1 MLGLCSGTIPSWRF
15 QVHFKIKPH
24 QPTLLICFKTLS
36 DLRYAELF
44 GLSCEDY
51 KIPRE
56 KCNFFRYFYNLLI
69 INMLRNKQPIW
80 LHDLRTHKAEF
91 AKSETE
97 KQIWKKI
104 TLPRKNKAAK
114 FLINPQTMDGLLEL
128 PDCRP
133 SILCL
138 LDAKMESRL
147 VLVTHRHPTCQHTA
161 QLGDNA
167 AKQ

>member
-1 MLGLCSGTIPSWRF
+1 
-15 QVHFKIKPH
+15 
-24 QPTLLICFKTLS
+24 
-36 DLRYAELF
+36 
-44 GLSCEDY
+44 
-51 KIPRE
+51 
-56 KCNFFRYFYNLLI
+56 
-69 INMLRNKQPIW
+69 MLRNKQPIW

-147 VLVTHRHPTCQHTA
+147 VLVTHRHPTCQTQRSLA
-161 QLGDNA
+161 IMPPNNKLNA
-167 AKQ
+167 KACNHVLCMTWNEALMVPSVV